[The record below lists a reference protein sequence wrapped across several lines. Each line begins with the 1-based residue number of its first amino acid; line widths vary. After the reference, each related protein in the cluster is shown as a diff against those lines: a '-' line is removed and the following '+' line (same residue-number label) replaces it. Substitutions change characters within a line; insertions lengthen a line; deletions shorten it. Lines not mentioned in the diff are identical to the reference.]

1 MDESFDLASQFPD
14 LEEFEGRPAEE
25 SPGELKI
32 EGIELYPAGDGR
44 RVVVG
49 LVVTPTHERPNI
61 EVVILTPDGMVV
73 AETFIVEARS
83 ARQVVTLHLRPS
95 DPSLAYTV
103 KAALF
108 QGKEL
113 VDTCEAELTWSQ

>member
-1 MDESFDLASQFPD
+1 MDESFDLASQFLD
-14 LEEFEGRPAEE
+14 LEEFEGRPAEDVR
-25 SPGELKI
+25 GELKI
-32 EGIELYPAGDGR
+32 EGIELYPIEDGQ

-49 LVVTPTHERPNI
+49 LVVTSTHERPNI
-61 EVVILTPDGMVV
+61 EIVILTPDGMVV
-73 AETFIVEARS
+73 AETFIVEARNV
-83 ARQVVTLHLRPS
+83 RQIVTLHLRPS

-108 QGKEL
+108 REKEL